1 MANPKKGTSQ
11 ARNEFIW
18 GWAFILP
25 TMLGLIILKDENG
38 EPISTAN
45 HATMLFSLKCERNVS
60 PYAFI
65 RRKRPEA
72 ADPLE

>member
-1 MANPKKGTSQ
+1 MEPDGDFWYLKA
-11 ARNEFIW
+11 ED
-18 GWAFILP
+18 
-25 TMLGLIILKDENG
+25 LKDENG

-45 HATMLFSLKCERNVS
+45 HATMLFSLKCEKSVS

-72 ADPLE
+72 AEPLE